1 MEKIDLHLHTTYSDG
16 DLDITTLLLEA
27 KKRGIK
33 TLAIT
38 DHETIIGLNG
48 YKKAIEKYGIKE
60 FNEKW
65 NNRLS
70 L

>member
-38 DHETIIGLNG
+38 DHETIIINHP
-48 YKKAIEKYGIKE
+48 
-60 FNEKW
+60 
-65 NNRLS
+65 RTS
-70 L
+70 T